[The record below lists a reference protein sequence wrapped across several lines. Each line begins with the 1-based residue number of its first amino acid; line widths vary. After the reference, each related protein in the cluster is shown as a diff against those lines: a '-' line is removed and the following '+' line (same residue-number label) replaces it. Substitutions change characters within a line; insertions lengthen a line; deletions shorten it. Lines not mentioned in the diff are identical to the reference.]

1 MILENHNRINK
12 FTKHGTE
19 ERTPPELTT
28 VNCSTLVCEKCVC
41 IVRACSTAM
50 YVVRSFT

>member
-1 MILENHNRINK
+1 MKKGRVGEAILEDRNRIKK

-28 VNCSTLVCEKCVC
+28 VNSKL
-41 IVRACSTAM
+41 
-50 YVVRSFT
+50 